1 MLAVLDIALLLAAV
15 AWDFTSLVLNVRRAV
30 KGSGASGVPVIS
42 WLVYVALLEWRKQT
56 FIFGSVGQAG
66 VVLTIFHVL
75 CHFGIPWTVGL
86 FVRKKTSASKSE
98 SETGKSQPA
107 VPPKR

>member
-1 MLAVLDIALLLAAV
+1 MLALLDIALLLAAV

-56 FIFGSVGQAG
+56 FIFASVGQAG

-75 CHFGIPWTVGL
+75 CHFGIPWTIGL
-86 FVRKKTSASKSE
+86 FVRKETSASKSE
-98 SETGKSQPA
+98 SETGK
-107 VPPKR
+107 

>member
-42 WLVYVALLEWRKQT
+42 WLVYVALLEWRE
-56 FIFGSVGQAG
+56 AN
-66 VVLTIFHVL
+66 FHLRPGRSSWRCVNDL
-75 CHFGIPWTVGL
+75 PRSLSLWHPLDCWV
-86 FVRKKTSASKSE
+86 VRKEKIQRLKE
-98 SETGKSQPA
+98 
-107 VPPKR
+107 